1 MDISFFLAKYLHF
14 RFKYS
19 KTIELYIVDQTHD
32 LTFDVI
38 IRDDGKTIADNE
50 LSESLSI
57 ISMLNVKPPH
67 IYHQY
72 YHKGMNHLQIDF
84 KVSENLKPALGN
96 FHSLLGLIILE
107 YPDQT
112 LHFSYMSPKGEY
124 LLDSTTIHK
133 NFSKDELQSKEL
145 LQYLNELL
153 SEHFEAVRY
162 SN

>member
-1 MDISFFLAKYLHF
+1 MDQAHNMS
-14 RFKYS
+14 
-19 KTIELYIVDQTHD
+19 
-32 LTFDVI
+32 FDVI
-38 IRDDGKTIADNE
+38 IRDDGNSIAENE

-57 ISMLNVKPPH
+57 ISLLNVQPPH

-72 YHKGMNHLQIDF
+72 YHKGMNQLQIEF
-84 KVSENLKPALGN
+84 KISESFKPELGN
-96 FHSLLGLIILE
+96 FHSLLGMIILE

-153 SEHFEAVRY
+153 SEHFEAVKY
-162 SN
+162 TN

>member
-14 RFKYS
+14 RFKFS
-19 KTIELYIVDQTHD
+19 KNIELYIVDQAHD
-32 LTFDVI
+32 LSFDVI
-38 IRDDGKTIADNE
+38 IRDDGKAIADDD
-50 LSESLSI
+50 LVESSSI
-57 ISMLNVKPPH
+57 ISMLNLQAPH
-67 IYHQY
+67 VYHQY
-72 YHKGMNHLQIDF
+72 FHKGMNQLQIEF
-84 KVSENLKPALGN
+84 KISQIFKPELAN
-96 FHSLLGLIILE
+96 FHSLLGMIILE

-124 LLDSTTIHK
+124 LLDSNTIHQ

-162 SN
+162 TI